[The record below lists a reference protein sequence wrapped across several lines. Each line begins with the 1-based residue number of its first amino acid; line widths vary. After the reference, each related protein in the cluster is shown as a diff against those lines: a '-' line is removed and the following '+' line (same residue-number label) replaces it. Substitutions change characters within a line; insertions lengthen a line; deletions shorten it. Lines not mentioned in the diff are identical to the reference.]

1 VQCLGIAAGTRGV
14 CAERRRRRAFLF
26 ARSRCH
32 TRLHAPAGRAGGRD
46 RSAVAAGE
54 ECRSPASGICEGRS
68 FARRPSPGRRRRREP
83 LERLAAELG
92 IAERV
97 VFTGWVAPEAVLG
110 SIDVFALSSDTEQMP
125 NALLAAMAASRP
137 VAAVDVG
144 DVKSIVCEDN
154 REFVVSRDD
163 GSAFG
168 AAITRLLRDSDKRR
182 ALGEKNR
189 VRVVSEYSQ
198 ERMFATYS
206 KILSAT

>member
-1 VQCLGIAAGTRGV
+1 
-14 CAERRRRRAFLF
+14 
-26 ARSRCH
+26 
-32 TRLHAPAGRAGGRD
+32 
-46 RSAVAAGE
+46 
-54 ECRSPASGICEGRS
+54 
-68 FARRPSPGRRRRREP
+68 
-83 LERLAAELG
+83 
-92 IAERV
+92 
-97 VFTGWVAPEAVLG
+97 
-110 SIDVFALSSDTEQMP
+110 
-125 NALLAAMAASRP
+125 